1 MKTVLVALAS
11 GVVLA
16 ASAMAQSGMPGEAM
30 ADPGVDAEGYPI
42 LPDMRAVLR
51 QGSSAAAL
59 ASAIAMVDDC
69 AAPLVFDEAWQ
80 GDVYL
85 ITVHCSDHRGE
96 AAATVEF
103 RVSPRSGDFAYLE
116 PLAIRTD
123 PESRH

>member
-16 ASAMAQSGMPGEAM
+16 ASAMAQPGMPGEAL

-59 ASAIAMVDDC
+59 ASAISMVDDC

-80 GDVYL
+80 DDVYS
-85 ITVHCSDHRGE
+85 ISVHCTDHRGE
-96 AAATVEF
+96 TSATVDY
-103 RVSPRSGDFAYLE
+103 RVAPRSGDFAYLE
-116 PLAIRTD
+116 PVVIRTH
-123 PESRH
+123 PEPRY